1 MAGLVQT
8 KPPAQHRLGFI
19 ASRRI
24 DRNEEVLQQRAP
36 DRSSPQRSDR
46 RHAGDGQVAEG
57 VELLA
62 IGLDILDPGLNG
74 LEAGKRERPGDWR
87 WAARRGGP

>member
-1 MAGLVQT
+1 LSWPFSRPTMGGLVQA

-46 RHAGDGQVAEG
+46 RHADDGQVSKG

-62 IGLDILDPGLNG
+62 IGL
-74 LEAGKRERPGDWR
+74 
-87 WAARRGGP
+87 

>member
-1 MAGLVQT
+1 MGDLVQA

-46 RHAGDGQVAEG
+46 RRADDGQVSKG

-62 IGLDILDPGLNG
+62 IGL
-74 LEAGKRERPGDWR
+74 
-87 WAARRGGP
+87 